1 MPAHL
6 KEIDLVAPER
16 TAETAARV
24 GEHVASPT
32 GTRKRKAPRAH
43 RGSKNSTAPTSS
55 TPNLQ
60 QHPDPEPPTS
70 ALADLDLSP
79 VSQRFLTAV
88 VEPLVAF
95 VNHPAHGGEAKS
107 VTGTREPFN
116 RYTLGHLRIAL
127 VTAFDHFE
135 REHGGVPTWE
145 ALLAHVVDPALR
157 ATGAVKTLDAYL
169 AHTGDSPA
177 LVARLKRSYAAFV
190 DGLPDD

>member
-1 MPAHL
+1 MPHL
-6 KEIDLVAPER
+6 REIDLVAPEHIG
-16 TAETAARV
+16 ERV
-24 GEHVASPT
+24 GEHIASPT
-32 GTRKRKAPRAH
+32 GVKPKRKARVH

-55 TPNLQ
+55 TPRLQ
-60 QHPDPEPPTS
+60 PHPDPEPPTS

-88 VEPLVAF
+88 VEPMVAF
-95 VNHPAHGGEAKS
+95 VNHPAHGGEAK
-107 VTGTREPFN
+107 VITGQREPFN

-127 VTAFDHFE
+127 VTAFDRFE

-157 ATGAVKTLDAYL
+157 TTGAHKTLDGYL